1 MAKVTCRLGLADG
14 ICVHVVNIQ
23 PILIQPC
30 SVCAGKDVANQIL
43 FITIATLLW
52 AFNIE
57 KAVDACGEPIIPP
70 HGDFDLVDNG
80 VAVYVLIGQ
89 SLSPGHH

>member
-1 MAKVTCRLGLADG
+1 MAKVIYRLGRAG
-14 ICVHVVNIQ
+14 GTFVQMVNSQ
-23 PILIQPC
+23 RILIQSC
-30 SVCAGKDVANQIL
+30 SICAGKDVANQIL

-57 KAVDACGEPIIPP
+57 KAVDPCGEPVIPP

-80 VAVYVLIGQ
+80 VAVYVK
-89 SLSPGHH
+89 SK